1 LPKPDYSHINR
12 SELTLHPRTE
22 NEKLVADIWQEM
34 MGLDKISMVDN
45 FFQLGGRSLVAV
57 KIMAKD

>member
-1 LPKPDYSHINR
+1 
-12 SELTLHPRTE
+12 
-22 NEKLVADIWQEM
+22 VADIWQEM

-57 KIMAKD
+57 KIMAKLEEKPANVCRWQPCSSTLP